1 MTTQTKVPSPQE
13 TVGPVQRVTLWGIAV
28 NVFLS
33 VLKFAV
39 GMMGGSQAIVA
50 DAIHSLSDTTTD
62 VAVLLG
68 VRYWTAPAD
77 DKHPYGHWR
86 IETIITMAIGILLA
100 AVAVG
105 ISMRAIGTIQTRHQV
120 SPHWIALVGAG
131 ASVVLKELLYRWTV
145 RVGQQARSSA
155 VIANAWHHRTDALS
169 SIPAGVAVILARI
182 GPEWAFIDRIGA
194 IIVSGFVLHT
204 AWGIVRR
211 AMSDLLDRGVT
222 PAARARIEEI
232 ARSVQG
238 VESVHK
244 IRTRNMG
251 PGTYLDLHVL
261 VNGDLTV
268 REGHDIAT
276 DVKHTLLNDGPE
288 ILDVVVHLEPSDA
301 GH

>member
-1 MTTQTKVPSPQE
+1 
-13 TVGPVQRVTLWGIAV
+13 
-28 NVFLS
+28 
-33 VLKFAV
+33 
-39 GMMGGSQAIVA
+39 MMGGSQAIVA

>member
-169 SIPAGVAVILARI
+169 TIPAGVAVILARI